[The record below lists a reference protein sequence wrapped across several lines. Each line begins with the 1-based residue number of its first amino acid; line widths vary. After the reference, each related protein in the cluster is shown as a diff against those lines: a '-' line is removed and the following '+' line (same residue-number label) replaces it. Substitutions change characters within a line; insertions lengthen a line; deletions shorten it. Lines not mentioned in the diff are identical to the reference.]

1 MAVLYNLSYEAHELY
16 GITARQISRRTTWEA
31 SMASKTLTIAGGVGN
46 IVLGLLSLAFCVSL
60 GWLELHGKKVDGG
73 SLLAVMAGM
82 ILLTFASDYIMVARK
97 ADNVPHLF
105 GFRKGR
111 EYMGRC
117 LQVTGVCM
125 MLGGLSGGFV
135 QIFRAFGMI

>member
-1 MAVLYNLSYEAHELY
+1 MGDHRCGGGSSSQ
-16 GITARQISRRTTWEA
+16 GSARRR
-31 SMASKTLTIAGGVGN
+31 GRR
-46 IVLGLLSLAFCVSL
+46 
-60 GWLELHGKKVDGG
+60 LHG
-73 SLLAVMAGM
+73 LAVMAGM

-105 GFRKGR
+105 GIRKGR